1 MTLDDLYGV
10 LEQALQGQVRY
21 SERVMI
27 DAQVI
32 RKGQMIHHAHALNDA
47 VLNKAALS
55 RIIDLQL
62 RWTANSFA
70 TTRPTA

>member
-1 MTLDDLYGV
+1 
-10 LEQALQGQVRY
+10 
-21 SERVMI
+21 MI

-32 RKGQMIHHAHALNDA
+32 RGTDDSSRRARNDA

-62 RWTANSFA
+62 LVDGEFV
-70 TTRPTA
+70 